1 MKSTLSERK
10 HKAESHVPLG
20 TFDELFMRRVVAL
33 WAGAVGMLV

>member
-33 WAGAVGMLV
+33 RAGAVGMLV